1 MVDEKKE
8 IKIEEPKEELSLPQM
23 ISEIHNIVKP
33 KEDGKKKKKVKEFK
47 IPAKGRVSK
56 SKAAKGFVTIM
67 KIEENRNVAFEKQ
80 KLDMEVTQTKDGI
93 YHASDGREV
102 LFYKG
107 KPLILQPSWT
117 QNPFHPFDKTNNVYG
132 QKPILARMQSSV
144 YTGEKKKGGF
154 GGIVWILAIV
164 VGGYLLAHYV
174 LKIF

>member
-8 IKIEEPKEELSLPQM
+8 IKIEEPEKTLPQK
-23 ISEIHNIVKP
+23 IDEIHTLLLP
-33 KEDGKKKKKVKEFK
+33 KDDGKKKKKVKEFK